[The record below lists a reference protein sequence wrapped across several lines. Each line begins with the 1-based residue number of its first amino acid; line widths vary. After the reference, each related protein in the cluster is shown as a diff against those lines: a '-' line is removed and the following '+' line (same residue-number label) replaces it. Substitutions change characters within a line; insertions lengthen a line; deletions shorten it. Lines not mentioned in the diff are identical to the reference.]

1 MMQKWTKFIS
11 IGNQII
17 NARNDVVDDP
27 DIHTDLPTPLPL
39 KEKDENENTEWI
51 KFINT
56 DLNNIRLEEH
66 DLKAIQ
72 SLRDTLSSTSITL
85 EHLKEI
91 RGTI

>member
-1 MMQKWTKFIS
+1 M
-11 IGNQII
+11 
-17 NARNDVVDDP
+17 VDDP

-39 KEKDENENTEWI
+39 KEEDENKNSELV
-51 KFINT
+51 KFLNT

-72 SLRDTLSSTSITL
+72 SLKDILSSNSITL

>member
-1 MMQKWTKFIS
+1 MFKL
-11 IGNQII
+11 GNQII

-39 KEKDENENTEWI
+39 KEEDENKNSELV
-51 KFINT
+51 KFLNT

-66 DLKAIQ
+66 DLRAIQ
-72 SLRDTLSSTSITL
+72 SLKDILSSNSITL

>member
-1 MMQKWTKFIS
+1 M
-11 IGNQII
+11 
-17 NARNDVVDDP
+17 VDDP
-27 DIHTDLPTPLPL
+27 DIHTDLPTPLQL
-39 KEKDENENTEWI
+39 KEENKNENSEWF

-56 DLNNIRLEEH
+56 DLNKIRLEEH